1 MKKRLLDTINSPR
14 DLKKLSP
21 EELPFLAEEIR
32 KEILNTVSKQGG
44 HLASS
49 LGSVELTVALHYLL
63 DTPEDIIVWDVGH
76 QSYAHKI
83 LTGRKEQFKTLRQ
96 LGGLSGFPLRT
107 ESEYDPFTVGHSS
120 TSVSTALGLAS
131 ARDIKGKKNKIAV
144 VIGDAAIAGGMA
156 LEALNHASH
165 MKKDILVILNDNEI
179 SISRT
184 IGALSKYLNSLI
196 SNPLYN
202 RLRRQMQDIVKGI
215 PIVGGKA
222 FKMAK
227 RFEEGLKN
235 LLVPGILFEELGFRY
250 FGPIDGHDIHTILST
265 LKNLSTL
272 KDPIILHLLTKKG
285 KGYKFAEQNPG
296 DFHGTGPF
304 DIRTGIS
311 VKKENKKEKTYTQVF
326 SKKLVELARKDK
338 SIVAITAAMCD
349 GTGLTEFAKEFPDRF
364 FDVGIAEGH
373 AVGFAAGVARG
384 GLKPVVA
391 IYSTFLQRAYDQII
405 HDTSL
410 QDLPVVFCLDRAG
423 FAGEDGPTH
432 HGVFDIAYLRHIPKL
447 TIMAP
452 SSAGELEAMLEFSL
466 TLNGPVAIRYPKG
479 ICEMSAPVPEIRLG
493 KSEVLKDG
501 KDIAIFALGSMVGV
515 ALEAADRLKEYHAD
529 VEVINSR
536 FVKPLD
542 ADLLEKTLS
551 RIKKVVTL
559 EEGVVSGGFGSAIA
573 EFINREKI
581 KNITLEIVGL
591 PDEFVEHGARSEL
604 LNKYNLSVEGIV
616 NLIRTELL

>member
-21 EELPFLAEEIR
+21 EELPLLAEEIR

-49 LGSVELTVALHYLL
+49 LGAVELIVALHYLL

-202 RLRRQMQDIVKGI
+202 RLRKQMQDIVKGI
-215 PIVGGKA
+215 PLVGGKA
-222 FKMAK
+222 FNMAK

-272 KDPIILHLLTKKG
+272 KEPIILHLLTKKG

-296 DFHGTGPF
+296 NFHGTGPF

-311 VKKENKKEKTYTQVF
+311 VKKVNKKEKTYTRVF
-326 SKKLVELARKDK
+326 SRKLIELARKDK

-373 AVGFAAGVARG
+373 AVGFAAGIARG

-410 QDLPVVFCLDRAG
+410 QELPIVFCLDRAG
-423 FAGEDGPTH
+423 FVGEDGPTH

-447 TIMAP
+447 IIMAP
-452 SSAGELEAMLEFSL
+452 SSADELEAMLEFSL
-466 TLNGPVAIRYPKG
+466 TLNRPVAIRYPKG
-479 ICEMSAPVPEIRLG
+479 ICEMSAPVQEIRLG

-501 KDIAIFALGSMVGV
+501 NDIAIFALGSMVGV
-515 ALEAADRLKEYHAD
+515 ALEAADKLKEYHVD

-581 KNITLEIVGL
+581 RNVTLEIVGL

-604 LNKYNLSVEGIV
+604 LTKYNLSVEGIV